1 MQEEQRQILAKEL
14 QQHLMESSKPQEAN
28 FEEMNALFENMS
40 LEAPAALH
48 ELDHISAASAP
59 AAAKEISAA
68 PITRPQVGGMP
79 MMGGGMMHRPVVAGP
94 VDNKGFDE
102 LSQLFEKPAEEV
114 KVAGPDD

>member
-1 MQEEQRQILAKEL
+1 
-14 QQHLMESSKPQEAN
+14 
-28 FEEMNALFENMS
+28 
-40 LEAPAALH
+40 
-48 ELDHISAASAP
+48 
-59 AAAKEISAA
+59 
-68 PITRPQVGGMP
+68 MP